1 MTYIVLIVIKENGKL
16 IFSLSTPPATLY
28 PSDDAGK
35 LFVGV
40 EAICVLSHYH

>member
-1 MTYIVLIVIKENGKL
+1 MYIVLKENGKL
-16 IFSLSTPPATLY
+16 IFSSPVTLY